1 MTPDPN
7 AQLAAALA
15 RIAELEVL
23 EAERARAIAVQ
34 AALYRI
40 AEAASAA
47 DDMPA
52 FYRTIHQIVGEL
64 MYAENLYIALYDD
77 ERGRMNYPYYV
88 DAFDVDVPDPNAWE
102 PFGVGQ
108 ARGVTAYALRRGEPI
123 LVNGAEYRRLRDSG
137 QIEILG
143 VTSEESTW
151 LGAPLRA
158 EGRLLGLLVVQSY
171 TTEHTYSQ
179 ADLDLLAFVGQHVA
193 SALTRARAIE
203 ETRQRNAELAVIN
216 EIGDALAR
224 QLEFD
229 AIIDLVGERVREIFD
244 SHNMFVGLY
253 DEAAGRISFGYEIDD
268 GQRIQTPSIPF
279 GTGLSSHVIR
289 DRKPLRIGTRAD
301 SDALGRVKTGT
312 DGESWLGVPILSGDR
327 VLGLLALENLEANAF
342 DDADERLLATVAAS
356 MGVALENARLFGE
369 TKRLLAETDA
379 RAAELAVINEIGE
392 ALAKQLDFQSIVEL
406 VGERIRTL
414 FNSRSM
420 LISMYHESTGT
431 IDFPYEI
438 DDGVRYR
445 SDPIAFGSGLTSQI
459 IRTKRAIRLRS
470 NDEAIE
476 LGAIFPG
483 ETGREALPSAL
494 DTGIEAPGSHGGGVS
509 ESWLGVPIQT
519 GDRVIGVISLEAF
532 EKDAYDESTE
542 RLLGTI
548 ATSMASALENARLFD
563 ETKRLLAEADERAG
577 ELTVIN
583 EIGEALARH
592 LEFDDIIQ
600 LVGERIRRLF
610 EAQIIFIAL
619 HDPVTNLISCA
630 LRHRRRAGIPSRCV
644 AARSGDDV
652 DGHHHGTAPPGRHR
666 RRAGGGRG
674 DRRRRDCH
682 ALLARG
688 ARSPVRAA

>member
-1 MTPDPN
+1 M
-7 AQLAAALA
+7 
-15 RIAELEVL
+15 
-23 EAERARAIAVQ
+23 
-34 AALYRI
+34 
-40 AEAASAA
+40 
-47 DDMPA
+47 
-52 FYRTIHQIVGEL
+52 
-64 MYAENLYIALYDD
+64 
-77 ERGRMNYPYYV
+77 
-88 DAFDVDVPDPNAWE
+88 
-102 PFGVGQ
+102 
-108 ARGVTAYALRRGEPI
+108 
-123 LVNGAEYRRLRDSG
+123 
-137 QIEILG
+137 
-143 VTSEESTW
+143 TSEESTW

-171 TTEHTYSQ
+171 TSEQTYSQ

-289 DRKPLRIGTRAD
+289 DRRPLRIGTRAD

-379 RAAELAVINEIGE
+379 RAAELGVINEIGE
-392 ALAKQLDFQSIVEL
+392 ALAKQLDFQSIVDL

-438 DDGVRYR
+438 DDGIRYR
-445 SDPIAFGSGLTSQI
+445 SEPIAFGSGLTSQI

-476 LGAIFPG
+476 LGAIFPA

-494 DTGIEAPGSHGGGVS
+494 DTGIEAPGSHGGRVS

-563 ETKRLLAEADERAG
+563 ETKRLLTEADERAG

-592 LEFDDIIQ
+592 LEFDEIIQ
-600 LVGERIRRLF
+600 LVGERVRNLF
-610 EAQIIFIAL
+610 HVQTMFIAL
-619 HDPVTNLISCA
+619 HDPVTNLISTPYDVDEDTTYQREPWPLGPGMTSTVITTGRPVRVGTADEQRAAGAIDVGGTPTLSWLGAPITGASRVIGVVGLEAVEANAFSESDERVIATLASSMGVA
-630 LRHRRRAGIPSRCV
+630 LENARLFGETKRLLAETDERAAELAIINEIQNGLATQIDMQAMYDIVGDRVREIFDAQVVDIAHRRP
-644 AARSGDDV
+644 
-652 DGHHHGTAPPGRHR
+652 
-666 RRAGGGRG
+666 
-674 DRRRRDCH
+674 RRRDGDVRRTPSSVAC
-682 ALLARG
+682 ASP
-688 ARSPVRAA
+688 RSRCR